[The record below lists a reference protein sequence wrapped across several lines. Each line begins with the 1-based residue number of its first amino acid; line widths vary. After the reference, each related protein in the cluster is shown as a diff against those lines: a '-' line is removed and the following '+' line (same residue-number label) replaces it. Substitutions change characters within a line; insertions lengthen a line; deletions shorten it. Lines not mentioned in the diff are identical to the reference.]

1 MRNTILF
8 ILALLFAT
16 WFLLTGWVWYYFAGL
31 IFSYPFGILAL
42 VFWLV
47 IRSDNKKRN
56 IAIPIILGSG
66 LLSSLSVL
74 TWLLVF
80 N

>member
-16 WFLLTGWVWYYFAGL
+16 WFVLTGWVWFYFYAL
-31 IFSYPFGILAL
+31 VFSYPFALLAL
-42 VFWLV
+42 LFWFI
-47 IRSDNKKRN
+47 IRSDKKKRN
-56 IAIPIILGSG
+56 IAIPIVLGVG

-74 TWLLVF
+74 VGLLVT